1 MYVYVLETR
10 NKPEIDDFEEKK
22 TLVLMKNTFKKIFRT
37 DFLAKISKNSLN
49 FLSGRVHYK

>member
-37 DFLAKISKNSLN
+37 DFLAKISKNILN